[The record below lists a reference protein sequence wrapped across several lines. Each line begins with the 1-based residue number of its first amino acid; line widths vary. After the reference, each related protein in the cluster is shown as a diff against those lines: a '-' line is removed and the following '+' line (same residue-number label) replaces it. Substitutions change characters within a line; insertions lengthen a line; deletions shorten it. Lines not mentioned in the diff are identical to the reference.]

1 MKTVLLLSIA
11 VATLLACCS
20 RQHKMQNE
28 ADKIISSFEILMAD
42 TITYNLDIK
51 NADSDDYYSARFLE
65 RLNRNALLTSLV
77 NDVLTGK
84 LNAYDY
90 FSGQKLSQDEI
101 KIILKQDDFKNDN
114 FAQLQFQEKWTYN
127 HSTQQLIKNVYS
139 VVLGFEIRDD
149 EGNLK
154 GYKPAFKINLKH

>member
-1 MKTVLLLSIA
+1 MKTNLFLSIA
-11 VATLLACCS
+11 VATLLASCS
-20 RQHKMQNE
+20 REQNTQNE
-28 ADKIISSFEILMAD
+28 TDKTISPFEILMAD

-51 NADSDDYYSARFLE
+51 NADSDDYYSAMFLE

-90 FSGQKLSQDEI
+90 FTGKKLSANEI
-101 KIILKQDDFKNDN
+101 KDILKQDDFKNDN

-127 HSTQQLIKNVYS
+127 QSTQQLIKKVYS
-139 VVLGFEIRDD
+139 VVLGFEFRDD